1 MHYNKLF
8 VINKQMLKYETNIPN
23 AYKTGNKL
31 RLRSIL
37 DPLLSYSLDAIKVK
51 LKTLPTREKT

>member
-1 MHYNKLF
+1 M
-8 VINKQMLKYETNIPN
+8 KQTNIPN
-23 AYKTGNKL
+23 AYKTGKKL

-37 DPLLSYSLDAIKVK
+37 DPLLSYCLDAIKVK